1 MKLSACKVFGKLLA
15 YSFPYFLLYDLLL
28 SLTKCIQHFK
38 KLTLRLKVME
48 KFNETE
54 LENTCVKVSVPD
66 IVSWLKVLFYFAK
79 YLAEMVKKRH
89 HVINK
94 TDFM

>member
-15 YSFPYFLLYDLLL
+15 YSFPYFLLYDLLF

-66 IVSWLKVLFYFAK
+66 IVSWLKVVVLFCK
-79 YLAEMVKKRH
+79 ILGRNGKK
-89 HVINK
+89 K
-94 TDFM
+94 TSCDKQN